1 MRYSGRV
8 SAETS
13 YSGTVAPPGAALPAG
28 VQEGPPGPAQT
39 VLFGRE
45 AEQAELVQLM
55 MGRGLRAGLLYGEQ
69 GVGKTMLLR
78 AGLLPALHAQDV
90 IALYCEDIYHPVEA
104 FAQALMATSGIAQEE
119 GESPLLYLDR
129 VVVRSMSGKMFVF
142 VLDHVDLALASG
154 NEQLISD
161 LGDLF
166 ARVVTRS
173 SGRARFLFCCPSDRM
188 HLFGALEQRTGSLFP
203 PSSRVELARLDAA
216 RAAAV
221 LAHILSSMHPAAEPA
236 LAGALVEGL
245 AHDGPVLP
253 AELQVMAL
261 AAAEL
266 GIASVAALARF
277 GSPNMR
283 REQLELAWLEA
294 LAAATG
300 NRRAALRLLGE
311 LAVAD
316 GRQPSWMAARVGID
330 PGFAMHALSV
340 LEARGL
346 VHALPAPQG
355 VEPGFALNHPS
366 VRPRVRQVAL
376 PALDAAR
383 RWRDALGARASQGRP
398 LSPRELWALRAE
410 GIVPATNEERSV
422 IERTRRIYTIAGAAA
437 LAVPV
442 VLLVIIYVAISGRY
456 YLDVA
461 PAPGGE
467 RVVVRA
473 GRPALDAFHWLPASP
488 SFGSVVAEPGFSR
501 AMVQDQAWARAAAGD
516 IAGDLDGNGY
526 ATASLATLNP
536 ALRMLVDYASSGS
549 EEALVALRKGIQGP
563 DDRMPLLE
571 SLALV
576 ARGTGEEV
584 QLVEQSL
591 ADASPAVQSSA
602 LEVAAQ
608 AARRQPGLYRET
620 LSRALASED
629 EELRRLAFAA
639 VRSLGK
645 ATAGTMFQEALGQ
658 SPGGEARREL
668 LAEVTAV
675 DTSAAPSAATAASI
689 LVNSEVSPRMRQD
702 ARSELR
708 RAFAVEPRA
717 AAAAAAR
724 LASDAAAPVEEQV
737 LALELLRDLAPAE
750 AYADVAKDIRD
761 TLTSSDEKVRAA
773 ALSLYARIAPKD
785 AAGEL
790 AVLLEKTDL
799 SEPLRVAMALGWGE
813 VAKSGEGAAVVA
825 LQKLLEDESPRV
837 RAAAA
842 EAYGNTGR
850 GAQDALI
857 DLVKTSRFDVALGAA
872 FGLANSAEVGASTS
886 TALGGIAYMW
896 RRKGPPRRAA
906 AGVFVRMARSK
917 ARNVYG
923 YLVTAVRSSDDD
935 ELRAIGAAGLC
946 NASVG
951 GHEPSK
957 TMLVRAS
964 LDSATEVRRAVMQCV
979 ADNPFD
985 REAVSTVAVRL
996 SHDGDDGIRT
1006 DAARALL
1013 QSVEGDT
1020 VAEPVARAVLRLVA
1034 DRERGVRAIA
1044 ARALARMGS
1053 GAPEDTAKALQRAYE
1068 RADEDEKLLLLE
1080 TSRAVGTGELV
1091 PQAAL
1096 DESPA
1101 VRIAALDTAI
1111 ATGTNVASTVS
1122 AALTDSDAVVRR
1134 AALVRLGDEKNG
1146 ALDQQAMGK
1155 SLRLALRDAD
1165 PAIARLALTTLVR
1178 LEDTGAIAARLREML
1193 AARSERA
1200 RARAAAAC
1208 IGLAE
1213 RDADAALALLVPLL
1227 DDPSH
1232 DVRVAMLPALAAAYA
1247 ATRSPEELA
1256 ALLRGA
1262 ERHAMRRVAATA
1274 AFLVLARADGDAAT
1288 AALTA
1293 LAEQGPPLVR
1303 VHARL
1308 GLGLLESKADGIA
1321 FLDLLVP

>member
-1 MRYSGRV
+1 M
-8 SAETS
+8 SADTT
-13 YSGTVAPPGAALPAG
+13 YSGTELPPGEQEGLAGSAPAG
-28 VQEGPPGPAQT
+28 
-39 VLFGRE
+39 LFGRE
-45 AEQAELVQLM
+45 AEQAELVQLV
-55 MGRGLRAGLLYGEQ
+55 MGRGLRAGLVHGEP
-69 GVGKTMLLR
+69 GVGKTTLLR
-78 AGLLPALHAQDV
+78 AGLLPALQAQEV

-104 FAQALMATSGIAQEE
+104 FAQALMATTGIAPEE

-173 SGRARFLFCCPSDRM
+173 GGRARFLFCCASARM

-203 PSSRVELARLDAA
+203 PSSRMEITRLDPA
-216 RAAAV
+216 RATAV
-221 LAHILSSMHPAAEPA
+221 LEQMLAASHPAAEPA
-236 LAGALVEGL
+236 LAAALVEAL
-245 AHDGPVLP
+245 AQDGPILP

-261 AAAEL
+261 AAAGL
-266 GIASVAALARF
+266 GIPSAAALAQL
-277 GSPNMR
+277 GSPERR
-283 REQLELAWLEA
+283 REQLELTWLEA
-294 LAAATG
+294 VAAASG

-311 LAVAD
+311 LAGD
-316 GRQPSWMAARVGID
+316 HDQPPSWMAARAGVD
-330 PGFAMHALSV
+330 AGFAMHALSV
-340 LEARGL
+340 FEAKGL
-346 VHALPAPQG
+346 VHAVPAPEG
-355 VEPGFALNHPS
+355 VEPGYALSHPS
-366 VRPRVRQVAL
+366 LRHRVRQVSL
-376 PALDAAR
+376 PALSAAR

-398 LSPRELWALRAE
+398 LTPRELWAVRAE
-410 GIVPATNEERSV
+410 GIVPATAAEHAV
-422 IERTRRIYTIAGAAA
+422 IERTRRIYMIVAGAT

-442 VLLVIIYVAISGRY
+442 LFLAVMYIAISGRY

-473 GRPALDAFHWLPASP
+473 GRPALDVFHWLPASP

-501 AMVQDQAWARAAAGD
+501 PMVQDDAWAQAAAGD
-516 IAGDLDGNGY
+516 IAGDLDGDGY
-526 ATASLATLNP
+526 AAASLATLEP
-536 ALRMLVDYASSGS
+536 GLRMLVDYASNGN
-549 EEALVALRKGIQGP
+549 EEALVILRKSIQGP
-563 DDRMPLLE
+563 GDRMSLLAA
-571 SLALV
+571 LAPI
-576 ARGTGEEV
+576 ARGTREEV
-584 QLVEQSL
+584 QLIEQSL

-602 LEVAAQ
+602 LEVAAA
-608 AARRQPGLYRET
+608 AARRQPGLYGET

-639 VRSLGK
+639 VRGLGEG
-645 ATAGTMFQEALGQ
+645 TAETLFQEALGQ
-658 SPGGEARREL
+658 DPGGAARREL
-668 LAEVTAV
+668 LAEVTAI
-675 DTSAAPSAATAASI
+675 DTTTAPSAATATSI
-689 LVNSEVSPRMRQD
+689 LVNSDISPRMRQD
-702 ARSELR
+702 ARGELR
-708 RAFAVEPRA
+708 RAFAADPRA

-724 LASDAAAPVEEQV
+724 LASNADAPAEEQV
-737 LALELLRDLAPAE
+737 LALELLRDLAPEE

-761 TLTSSDEKVRAA
+761 TLASSDESVRAA
-773 ALSLYARIAPKD
+773 ALPFYARIAPKD

-790 AVLLEKTDL
+790 AVLLEKAEL
-799 SEPLRVAMALGWGE
+799 SEPLRVALALGWGE
-813 VAKSGEGAAVVA
+813 VAKSGESAAVVA
-825 LQKLLEDESPRV
+825 LEKLLDDDSPRV

-857 DLVKTSRFDVALGAA
+857 KLVKTSRFDVAHGAA
-872 FGLANSAEVGASTS
+872 FGLANSVGVGASTS
-886 TALGGIAYMW
+886 TALGGIGYMW
-896 RRKGPPRRAA
+896 RRKGRPRRAA
-906 AGVFVRMARSK
+906 TEVFVRLADSRP
-917 ARNVYG
+917 RNVYG
-923 YLVTAVRSSDDD
+923 YLVTAVRSDDD
-935 ELRAIGAAGLC
+935 DALRASGAAGLC
-946 NASVG
+946 KASVA
-951 GHEPSK
+951 GHKPSQR
-957 TMLVRAS
+957 MLVRAS
-964 LDSATEVRRAVMQCV
+964 LDSATEVRRAVMECV
-979 ADNPFD
+979 ANNPFD
-985 REAVSTVAVRL
+985 SEVVSTVAVRL
-996 SHDGDDGIRT
+996 SHDGDEGIRT

-1013 QSVEGDT
+1013 QAVEGGD
-1020 VAEPVARAVLRLVA
+1020 VAEPVARALLRLVA

-1068 RADEDEKLLLLE
+1068 RAGQDEQLLLLE
-1080 TSRAVGTGELV
+1080 TSRAVGVGELV
-1091 PQAAL
+1091 PQAVL
-1096 DESPA
+1096 DESSA

-1111 ATGTNVASTVS
+1111 ATGTNVESTVR

-1134 AALVRLGDEKNG
+1134 AALMRLAGDSKQS
-1146 ALDQQAMGK
+1146 ALDPQSMGK

-1178 LEDTGAIAARLREML
+1178 LEDPGAIAAQLRDML
-1193 AARSERA
+1193 ADRSERT
-1200 RARAAAAC
+1200 RVRAAAAC

-1213 RDADAALALLVPLL
+1213 RDADAALELLVPLL

-1274 AFLVLARADGDAAT
+1274 AFLVLARDQAQREAAT
-1288 AALTA
+1288 AALAA
-1293 LAEQGPPLVR
+1293 LAEQGPPMVR

-1308 GLGLLESKADGIA
+1308 GRGLLESEADGIA